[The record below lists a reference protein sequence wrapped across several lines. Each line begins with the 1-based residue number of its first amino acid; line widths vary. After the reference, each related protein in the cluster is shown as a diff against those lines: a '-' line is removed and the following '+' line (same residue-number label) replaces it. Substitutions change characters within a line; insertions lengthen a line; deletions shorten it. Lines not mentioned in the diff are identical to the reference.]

1 MTMEGERRAV
11 LLRIHGRVQGVA
23 FRAAMRREAEALGL
37 GGWARN
43 RADGTVEAWVCGA
56 PADVDRMLEWASRG
70 PAMARVDSVV
80 CEAAGVPART
90 HGFEI
95 RPSL

>member
-1 MTMEGERRAV
+1 MTTESGRRAV

-23 FRAAMRREAEALGL
+23 FRAAMRREAQALGL

-43 RADGTVEAWVCGA
+43 RADGTVEACVCGA
-56 PADVDRMLEWASRG
+56 PADVDRMLAWASRG
-70 PAMARVDSVV
+70 PAMARVDRVV
-80 CEAAGVPART
+80 CEPMEVPLLA
-90 HGFEI
+90 HEFEI